1 MPAPRA
7 HANASRPMSIRSALG
22 GLVPECE
29 IASAMIPKPTASKN
43 FNFPQ
48 GPLTMPTFKRRGFAN
63 LSLGISSSISSVM
76 PTARAMLLAV
86 PIGKIAKGRSTLPMV
101 RATFETVPSPPATT
115 IRSQLPLRADSNSRF
130 LLETQVGVSPAAVSF
145 VIRSR
150 RSG

>member
-101 RATFETVPSPPATT
+101 RATFETVPS
-115 IRSQLPLRADSNSRF
+115 LPLERDFAAIRA
-130 LLETQVGVSPAAVSF
+130 
-145 VIRSR
+145 
-150 RSG
+150 